1 MEQLAKQM
9 AIWEAA
15 SKRQQDICAEI
26 AVRLTEY
33 FDCESLDEL
42 GSPDLK
48 SSARKMS
55 ALPICLGRYGFLALD
70 PTAIV
75 LLHDARNGTA
85 VVERDPIFI
94 RIAYSKAAAKYD
106 GLSSLIPPRPD
117 SVELCRLCCRSED
130 RDSTSSE
137 EKQVSRSEE
146 TIVDSEERIQE
157 FFLTGDVV
165 CVRCGG
171 WGWIPAAEER
181 LVSAATGVEA
191 TQQIQVYVGSDACS
205 RYAEQ
210 MIQDVMQRFQ
220 TKQAEYLAKADGAAD
235 PDGYHVVAGQ
245 FGALPFFYC
254 DAGFL
259 ALTAELAILMYDK
272 EAELATADGFEPV
285 FARAAYLRAA
295 QAFPEIAG
303 SLVQPCPSEQQPCSA
318 CQGTGSGGTAPEA
331 GSIMARFF
339 ADTICASCGGWGW
352 PMSEAEKQMWDWQLD
367 IEQHKCCH

>member
-1 MEQLAKQM
+1 MEQLEKQM

-15 SKRQQDICAEI
+15 NKRQQDICAEI

-33 FDCESLDEL
+33 FDCESIDEV
-42 GSPDLK
+42 GSAELK
-48 SSARKMS
+48 SSARKIN

-70 PTAIV
+70 STAVIW
-75 LLHDARNGTA
+75 LHDDRNDTA
-85 VVERDPIFI
+85 VVERNPIFI

-106 GLSSLIPPRPD
+106 GLSSLIPPCPD
-117 SVELCRLCCRSED
+117 TVEVCPLCCRSEN
-130 RDSTSSE
+130 SNSISSE
-137 EKQVSRSEE
+137 EKQISRSEA
-146 TIVDSEERIQE
+146 TIVDSDERIQE
-157 FFLTGDVV
+157 FFLPSDVV

-171 WGWIPAAEER
+171 WGWIPEAEER
-181 LVSAATGVEA
+181 LVSAASVVEV
-191 TQQIQVYVGSDACS
+191 TQQIQIYLGNDACS

-210 MIQDVMQRFQ
+210 MIQDVTQRFQ
-220 TKQAEYLAKADGAAD
+220 TRQAEYLAKADAAAD
-235 PDGYHVVAGQ
+235 PDGYHVVARQ

-285 FARAAYLRAA
+285 FARAAYLKAA

-303 SLVQPCPSEQQPCSA
+303 SLVQPCPSDQQPCSA
-318 CQGTGSGGTAPEA
+318 CRGTGSGGAMPEA

-339 ADTICASCGGWGW
+339 AGILCASCGGWGW
-352 PMSEAEKQMWDWQLD
+352 PMSEPEMQMWEWQLD
-367 IEQHKCCH
+367 IEQQKLCH